1 MAVCIMTDSASDITR
16 EELENLGVRLI
27 PMTLQCGSELITDDK
42 TLLPDFFW
50 QRMEKGEVI
59 KTSQPSPASF
69 EEVFS
74 SVLANGDEGVCIL
87 LSSAL
92 SGTCQSALLGKSMVE
107 GEIHIVDSCCA
118 AASVAEKM
126 LVYEACRL
134 RDMGLSA
141 KEIAIKLASFR
152 GRVRLIACLNTLD
165 YLARG
170 GRISRAVANLGGLAR
185 IKPIINFSE
194 KGGEVKLMAKAIGS
208 RHAMKAMVAEALKEK
223 LDPSIKPIPIF
234 SRTDKNCQAYIDAL
248 HEAGLDGLDDAQGI
262 GATIGAYIG
271 PGAYGLVY
279 VLAE

>member
-1 MAVCIMTDSASDITR
+1 MAVCIMTDSASDISL
-16 EELENLGVRLI
+16 EELAALGVRLI
-27 PMTLQCGSELITDDK
+27 PMQLQCGSELITDDK
-42 TLLPDFFW
+42 TTPTEYFW
-50 QRMEKGEVI
+50 QKMEQGELV

-69 EEVFS
+69 EDVFS
-74 SVLANGDEGVCIL
+74 AALANGDEGVCIL

-92 SGTCQSALLGKSMVE
+92 SGTCQSAILGKSLVD
-107 GEIHIVDSCCA
+107 GEVHIVDSCCA
-118 AASVAEKM
+118 GASVAEKM

-134 RDMGLSA
+134 RDLGLSA

-152 GRVRLIACLNTLD
+152 SRVRLIACLNTLE

-194 KGGEVKLMAKAIGS
+194 KGEVKLMAKAIGS
-208 RHAMKAMVAEALKEK
+208 RHAMKAMVAEAMKEK

-234 SRTDKNCQAYIDAL
+234 SRTDRNCRTYVDAL
-248 HEAGLDGLDDAQGI
+248 HEAGLTELDEAQGI

-271 PGAYGLVY
+271 PEAYGLVY
-279 VLAE
+279 VIAE